1 MKTALVL
8 LGCICSLLVSGCAS
22 TRQMVPLPDQAKR
35 IEDPSKGRVYV
46 MRPSSLGAAIRM
58 TVLDGGT
65 TIGVTGPAG
74 YLCWE
79 RPPGDTTITA
89 TAEGVSQAPL
99 SVSAG
104 EVYYVFEHIRMGWW
118 QAANKLEVVNEE
130 EGQKVLKKCHAPTV
144 ISPTGTTPVKGP

>member
-8 LGCICSLLVSGCAS
+8 IGCVFTLLVTGCAS
-22 TRQMVPLPDQAKR
+22 TRQMVPFPDQAKR

-46 MRPSSLGAAIRM
+46 MRPTSFGYAIPM
-58 TVLDGGT
+58 TILDGGK
-65 TIGVTGPAG
+65 TIGTTGPSG

-79 RPPGDTTITA
+79 RSPGDTTITG

-104 EVYYVFEHIRMGWW
+104 QVYYVFEHVRMGMW
-118 QAANKLEVVNEE
+118 QAANQLEVVNED
-130 EGQKVLKKCHAPTV
+130 EGEKVLKKCHAPKV
-144 ISPTGTTPVKGP
+144 ISATGTAPANG